1 MLIFN
6 CLRWWYGSGWSWRLQ
21 SHRQSF
27 RILFEYFSVDALLRT
42 LFAPY
47 RQTLVSDG
55 RQKNM
60 SNLMNRLL
68 DSLVSSGIGF
78 VYRTTLIIVAGIL
91 AIGEIVLFA
100 LSAVLWPFV
109 PLVPLLAIAVYISQV
124 MF

>member
-1 MLIFN
+1 
-6 CLRWWYGSGWSWRLQ
+6 
-21 SHRQSF
+21 
-27 RILFEYFSVDALLRT
+27 
-42 LFAPY
+42 
-47 RQTLVSDG
+47 
-55 RQKNM
+55 M